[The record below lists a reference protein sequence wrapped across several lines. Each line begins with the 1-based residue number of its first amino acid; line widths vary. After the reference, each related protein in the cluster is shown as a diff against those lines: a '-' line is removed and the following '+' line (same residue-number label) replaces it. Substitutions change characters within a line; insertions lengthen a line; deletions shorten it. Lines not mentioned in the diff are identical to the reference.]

1 MGIMSSAV
9 GMYMQTAVVAA
20 AQTAEETE
28 RLFGLDYQTLFDT
41 AFTMVNVLILYVFLK
56 YVLFIPV
63 RKLLEE
69 RKKRLDDQNARAAAD
84 TAEAQKLKAEYEQR
98 VLEAGR
104 EADNILGESR
114 REMIKKEQEVLD
126 DAKTRAA
133 DIMSAARSEASKD
146 FEAAQSSVR
155 DEVKDIASA
164 MAARVTNQK
173 VDRPVDD
180 ALLNEALKEAE
191 YDRSYIS
198 SI

>member
-98 VLEAGR
+98 ILEANR

-126 DAKTRAA
+126 DAKTKAA
-133 DIMSAARSEASKD
+133 DIMSVARSEASKD

-173 VDRPVDD
+173 VDKPVDD
-180 ALLNEALKEAE
+180 ALLNEALKEAGG
-191 YDRSYIS
+191 RI
-198 SI
+198 

>member
-84 TAEAQKLKAEYEQR
+84 TAEAQKFKAEYEQR
-98 VLEAGR
+98 ILEAGR

-180 ALLNEALKEAE
+180 ALLNEALKEAGG
-191 YDRSYIS
+191 RV
-198 SI
+198 

>member
-98 VLEAGR
+98 IIEAGR

-180 ALLNEALKEAE
+180 ALLNEALKEAGG
-191 YDRSYIS
+191 RV
-198 SI
+198 

>member
-98 VLEAGR
+98 ILEAGR

-126 DAKTRAA
+126 DAKTRVA

-180 ALLNEALKEAE
+180 ALLNEALKEAGG
-191 YDRSYIS
+191 RV
-198 SI
+198 

>member
-98 VLEAGR
+98 ILEAGR

-114 REMIKKEQEVLD
+114 HEMIKKEQEVLD

-180 ALLNEALKEAE
+180 ALLNEALKEAGG
-191 YDRSYIS
+191 RV
-198 SI
+198 

>member
-69 RKKRLDDQNARAAAD
+69 RKKRLDDQNVRAAAD

-98 VLEAGR
+98 ILEAGR

-180 ALLNEALKEAE
+180 ALLNEALKEAGG
-191 YDRSYIS
+191 RV
-198 SI
+198 

>member
-69 RKKRLDDQNARAAAD
+69 RKKRLDDQNARVAAD

-98 VLEAGR
+98 ILEAGR

-180 ALLNEALKEAE
+180 ALLNETLKEAGG
-191 YDRSYIS
+191 RV
-198 SI
+198 

>member
-98 VLEAGR
+98 ILEAGR

-114 REMIKKEQEVLD
+114 REMIKKEQEVLE

-180 ALLNEALKEAE
+180 ALLNEALKEAGG
-191 YDRSYIS
+191 RV
-198 SI
+198 

>member
-69 RKKRLDDQNARAAAD
+69 RKKGLDDQNARAAAD

-98 VLEAGR
+98 ILEAGR

-155 DEVKDIASA
+155 DEVKDIAST

-180 ALLNEALKEAE
+180 ALLNEALKEAGG
-191 YDRSYIS
+191 RV
-198 SI
+198 

>member
-69 RKKRLDDQNARAAAD
+69 RKKRLDDQNARATAD

-98 VLEAGR
+98 ILEAGR

-180 ALLNEALKEAE
+180 ALLNEALKEAGG
-191 YDRSYIS
+191 RV
-198 SI
+198 

>member
-98 VLEAGR
+98 ILEAGR

-114 REMIKKEQEVLD
+114 REMIKKKQEVLD

-180 ALLNEALKEAE
+180 ALLNEALKEAGG
-191 YDRSYIS
+191 RV
-198 SI
+198 

>member
-41 AFTMVNVLILYVFLK
+41 AFTMVNVLILYVFLQ

-63 RKLLEE
+63 RTLLEE

-98 VLEAGR
+98 ILEAGR

-180 ALLNEALKEAE
+180 ALLNEALKEAGG
-191 YDRSYIS
+191 RV
-198 SI
+198 

>member
-98 VLEAGR
+98 ILEAGR
-104 EADNILGESR
+104 AADNILGESR

-180 ALLNEALKEAE
+180 ALLNEALKEAGG
-191 YDRSYIS
+191 RV
-198 SI
+198 

>member
-1 MGIMSSAV
+1 LGIMSSAV

-98 VLEAGR
+98 ILEAGR

-180 ALLNEALKEAE
+180 ALLNEALKEAGG
-191 YDRSYIS
+191 RV
-198 SI
+198 

>member
-1 MGIMSSAV
+1 MGIMSSDV

-98 VLEAGR
+98 ILEAGR

-180 ALLNEALKEAE
+180 ALLNEALKEAGG
-191 YDRSYIS
+191 RV
-198 SI
+198 

>member
-98 VLEAGR
+98 ILEAGR
-104 EADNILGESR
+104 KADNILGESR

-126 DAKTRAA
+126 DAKTKAA
-133 DIMSAARSEASKD
+133 DIMSVARSEASKD

-164 MAARVTNQK
+164 MAARVTNHK

-180 ALLNEALKEAE
+180 ALLNEALKEAGG
-191 YDRSYIS
+191 RV
-198 SI
+198 

>member
-9 GMYMQTAVVAA
+9 GMYMQTTVVAA

-98 VLEAGR
+98 ILEANR

-126 DAKTRAA
+126 DAKTKAA
-133 DIMSAARSEASKD
+133 DIMSVARSEASKD

-180 ALLNEALKEAE
+180 ALLNEALKEAGG
-191 YDRSYIS
+191 RV
-198 SI
+198 

>member
-98 VLEAGR
+98 ILEAGR

-114 REMIKKEQEVLD
+114 REMIKKEQEV
-126 DAKTRAA
+126 
-133 DIMSAARSEASKD
+133 RSEASKD

-180 ALLNEALKEAE
+180 ALLNEALKEAGG
-191 YDRSYIS
+191 RV
-198 SI
+198 

>member
-1 MGIMSSAV
+1 MGIISSAV

-98 VLEAGR
+98 ILEAGR

-180 ALLNEALKEAE
+180 ALLNEALKEAGG
-191 YDRSYIS
+191 RV
-198 SI
+198 

>member
-69 RKKRLDDQNARAAAD
+69 RKKRLVDQNARAAAD

-98 VLEAGR
+98 ILEAGR

-114 REMIKKEQEVLD
+114 REMIKKEQKVLD

-180 ALLNEALKEAE
+180 ALLNEALKEAGG
-191 YDRSYIS
+191 RV
-198 SI
+198 

>member
-69 RKKRLDDQNARAAAD
+69 RNKRLDDQNARAAAD

-98 VLEAGR
+98 ILEAGR

-180 ALLNEALKEAE
+180 ALLNEALKEAGG
-191 YDRSYIS
+191 RV
-198 SI
+198 

>member
-20 AQTAEETE
+20 AHTAEETE

-98 VLEAGR
+98 ILEAGR

-180 ALLNEALKEAE
+180 ALLNEALKEAGG
-191 YDRSYIS
+191 RV
-198 SI
+198 

>member
-9 GMYMQTAVVAA
+9 GMYMQTTVVAA

-98 VLEAGR
+98 ILEANR

-126 DAKTRAA
+126 DAKTKAA
-133 DIMSAARSEASKD
+133 DIMSVARSEASKD

-173 VDRPVDD
+173 VDKPVDD
-180 ALLNEALKEAE
+180 ALLNEALKEAGG
-191 YDRSYIS
+191 RV
-198 SI
+198 

>member
-9 GMYMQTAVVAA
+9 GIYMQTAVVAA

-69 RKKRLDDQNARAAAD
+69 RKKRLDDQNAMAAAD
-84 TAEAQKLKAEYEQR
+84 TAEAEKLKAEYEQR
-98 VLEAGR
+98 ILEANR

-114 REMIKKEQEVLD
+114 REMIKKEQKVLD
-126 DAKTRAA
+126 DAKGKAA
-133 DIMSAARSEASKD
+133 DIMSVARSEAQKD
-146 FEAAQSSVR
+146 YEAAQSTVR

-164 MAARVTNQK
+164 MAARVTSQK
-173 VDRPVDD
+173 IDKPVDD
-180 ALLNEALKEAE
+180 ALLNEALKEAGG
-191 YDRSYIS
+191 RV
-198 SI
+198 

>member
-9 GMYMQTAVVAA
+9 GMYMQTAVVVA

-98 VLEAGR
+98 ILEAGR

-180 ALLNEALKEAE
+180 ALLNEALKEAGG
-191 YDRSYIS
+191 RV
-198 SI
+198 

>member
-1 MGIMSSAV
+1 LGIMSSAV

-98 VLEAGR
+98 ILEAGR

-173 VDRPVDD
+173 IDRPVDD
-180 ALLNEALKEAE
+180 ALLNEALKEAGG
-191 YDRSYIS
+191 RV
-198 SI
+198 

>member
-9 GMYMQTAVVAA
+9 GMYMRTAVVAA

-69 RKKRLDDQNARAAAD
+69 RKKRLDDQNSRAAAD

-98 VLEAGR
+98 ILEAGR

-180 ALLNEALKEAE
+180 ALLNEALKEAGG
-191 YDRSYIS
+191 RV
-198 SI
+198 

>member
-98 VLEAGR
+98 ILEAGR

-126 DAKTRAA
+126 DDKTRAA

-180 ALLNEALKEAE
+180 ALLNEALKEAGG
-191 YDRSYIS
+191 RV
-198 SI
+198 

>member
-56 YVLFIPV
+56 HVLFIPV

-98 VLEAGR
+98 ILEAGR

-180 ALLNEALKEAE
+180 ALLNEALKEAGG
-191 YDRSYIS
+191 RV
-198 SI
+198 

>member
-84 TAEAQKLKAEYEQR
+84 SAEAQKLKAEYEQR
-98 VLEAGR
+98 ILEAGR

-180 ALLNEALKEAE
+180 ALLNEALKEAGG
-191 YDRSYIS
+191 RV
-198 SI
+198 

>member
-98 VLEAGR
+98 ILEAGR

-155 DEVKDIASA
+155 DEVKDFASA

-180 ALLNEALKEAE
+180 ALLNEALKEAGG
-191 YDRSYIS
+191 RV
-198 SI
+198 

>member
-98 VLEAGR
+98 ILEAGR

-126 DAKTRAA
+126 DAKTKAA
-133 DIMSAARSEASKD
+133 DIMSVARSEASKD

-164 MAARVTNQK
+164 MAARVTNHK

-180 ALLNEALKEAE
+180 ALLNEALKEAGG
-191 YDRSYIS
+191 RV
-198 SI
+198 

>member
-98 VLEAGR
+98 ILEAGR

-126 DAKTRAA
+126 DAKTKAA

-180 ALLNEALKEAE
+180 ALLNEALKEAGG
-191 YDRSYIS
+191 RV
-198 SI
+198 

>member
-84 TAEAQKLKAEYEQR
+84 TAEAQKLEAEYEQR
-98 VLEAGR
+98 ILEAGR

-180 ALLNEALKEAE
+180 ALLNEALKEAGG
-191 YDRSYIS
+191 RV
-198 SI
+198 

>member
-98 VLEAGR
+98 ILEAGR

-133 DIMSAARSEASKD
+133 YIMSAARSEASKD

-180 ALLNEALKEAE
+180 ALLNEALKEAGG
-191 YDRSYIS
+191 RV
-198 SI
+198 

>member
-69 RKKRLDDQNARAAAD
+69 RKKRLDDQNARAAAE
-84 TAEAQKLKAEYEQR
+84 TAEAQKHKAEYEQR
-98 VLEAGR
+98 ILEAGR

-180 ALLNEALKEAE
+180 ALLNEALKEAGG
-191 YDRSYIS
+191 RV
-198 SI
+198 

>member
-9 GMYMQTAVVAA
+9 GMYMQPAVVAA

-98 VLEAGR
+98 ILEAGR

-180 ALLNEALKEAE
+180 ALLNEALKEAGG
-191 YDRSYIS
+191 RV
-198 SI
+198 

>member
-84 TAEAQKLKAEYEQR
+84 TAEANMSRESLKP
-98 VLEAGR
+98 AGKQIIFSGNH
-104 EADNILGESR
+104 A
-114 REMIKKEQEVLD
+114 
-126 DAKTRAA
+126 
-133 DIMSAARSEASKD
+133 
-146 FEAAQSSVR
+146 VR
-155 DEVKDIASA
+155 
-164 MAARVTNQK
+164 
-173 VDRPVDD
+173 
-180 ALLNEALKEAE
+180 
-191 YDRSYIS
+191 
-198 SI
+198 

>member
-98 VLEAGR
+98 ILEAGR
-104 EADNILGESR
+104 EADNILGESS

-180 ALLNEALKEAE
+180 ALLNEALKEAGG
-191 YDRSYIS
+191 RV
-198 SI
+198 

>member
-98 VLEAGR
+98 ILEAGR

-133 DIMSAARSEASKD
+133 DIVSAARSEASKD

-180 ALLNEALKEAE
+180 ALLNEALKEAGG
-191 YDRSYIS
+191 RV
-198 SI
+198 